1 MLTYTFSKREKVL
14 IVLLALI
21 LIVLAWYELVF
32 KGVQE
37 QTATLEQQI
46 ADAQDTLT
54 IDTAKVQQM
63 STMQKAVDSYE
74 AAGSAAST
82 TPKYDNIKNV
92 MSTLDTALSGT
103 ASYSLSFDDLDTT
116 QAGVVRRGVSV
127 TFGCDTYDAAK
138 AVISTLADGPYTCSV
153 DSFTIATASSK
164 KASSTIGTGSTG
176 SAAYSV
182 SAHVTYVE
190 SN

>member
-21 LIVLAWYELVF
+21 LIAMAWYELVF

-37 QTATLEQQI
+37 QTSALEQQI

-63 STMQKAVDSYE
+63 TTMQKAVDSYE

-127 TFGCDTYDAAK
+127 SFGCDTYDAAK

-164 KASSTIGTGSTG
+164 KTSSTIGTGNTG

-182 SAHVTYVE
+182 SAHITYVE
-190 SN
+190 SD